1 MSTLQALFEKMGV
14 ALYQNESFNLD
25 VYYQEPYQDD
35 DPEMSDSYEMS
46 TPFETNQSKK
56 KHRVEFD
63 YEPYS
68 NFAYFMDGTR
78 KTYKIGDIVINKKKI
93 FPVVAAQTRAGCT
106 FRDETG
112 KIHKYTLKE
121 KNLLLVSD
129 VMPDDDFDDLRL
141 RIQRSQLAKEMH
153 LDVVTYKYDRMKD
166 LAPTN
171 AAIAKANS
179 LMHRLEIEILMEMA
193 NSKALDTGK
202 MLIVD
207 GPLQFYAEDNI
218 KADFAD
224 LFYNVVGV
232 SKSFNPLLP
241 ISDRVRGGAQIGA
254 MLISLEFGERTPVF
268 FKRNERGRVFGCWYL
283 RIRRKSDVRSPMEG
297 IIKVEKM
304 ANEDDLARE
313 GLDSVVVDNLS
324 RSLLSEG
331 SPTCHGRDDRW
342 PAHLYP
348 VYLTETMVKT
358 SFMSDENFISNFK
371 RDFH

>member
-1 MSTLQALFEKMGV
+1 MSTLQALFEKMGI

-35 DPEMSDSYEMS
+35 DPEIEDSYDMAK
-46 TPFETNQSKK
+46 PFETNQDKK
-56 KHRVEFD
+56 KRRIEYD

-68 NFAYFMDGTR
+68 NYAYFMDGTR

-106 FRDETG
+106 VRDEQG

-121 KNLLLVSD
+121 KNLLLVSSA
-129 VMPDDDFDDLRL
+129 MPDDDFDDLRI
-141 RIQRSQLAKEMH
+141 RIKRTQLADELH

-179 LMHRLEIEILMEMA
+179 LMHQLEIGILIDMVQ
-193 NSKALDTGK
+193 SKCLNTGR

-207 GPLQFYAEDNI
+207 GPLQFYAEDTR

-241 ISDRVRGGAQIGA
+241 ISDRARGGTQIGA
-254 MLISLEFGERTPVF
+254 MLIDLEYGERTPVF
-268 FKRNERGRVFGCWYL
+268 YKRNERGREFGCWYL
-283 RIRRKSDVRSPMEG
+283 RIRRNTDVHSPMEG

-304 ANEDDLARE
+304 ANEDDRSRG
-313 GLDSVVVDNLS
+313 GLETVVVDNLS
-324 RSLLSEG
+324 RSLLAEST
-331 SPTCHGRDDRW
+331 PTCHGKDDRW

-358 SFMSDENFISNFK
+358 SFMGDESFINHFR
-371 RDFH
+371 RDFR